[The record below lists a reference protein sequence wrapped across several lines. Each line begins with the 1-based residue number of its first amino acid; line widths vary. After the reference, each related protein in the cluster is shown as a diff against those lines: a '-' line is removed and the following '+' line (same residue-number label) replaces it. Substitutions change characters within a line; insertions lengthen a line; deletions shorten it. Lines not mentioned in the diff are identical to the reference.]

1 MFKKSKQILATLLT
15 IAMLITPAPI
25 TAYADA
31 TQDGDNQQGVAGSDV
46 SKDYNVDTSAFGCWR
61 LYMARREDGGI
72 VGTVKD
78 VGNVDSPSID
88 KGCDYN
94 GIKLHTRG
102 GNSGGG
108 STAYACVPVIPPLGS
123 GIAELKAFWE
133 RENYANI
140 KTIAPN
146 MAWSEEM
153 IQKFISGEYVI
164 VMEPVAWFTYGGM
177 MFSMSATECA
187 NFNIKLSG
195 DLKKY
200 LGSFTHN
207 EIPGYAWLEQQ
218 SWWGIPMGY
227 SYSTDG
233 MNFHLTDSTIQSTF
247 GISIVYSLGGM
258 CCPQVRLGQPIC
270 FHVLRQAVGVSVFG
284 EEIILRAK

>member
-1 MFKKSKQILATLLT
+1 MFKKLNKAIATLLS
-15 IAMLITPAPI
+15 IAMCVTLIPTFASV

-72 VGTVKD
+72 IGSVKD
-78 VGNVDSPSID
+78 VGINSVQPTFAA
-88 KGCDYN
+88 GCAFS
-94 GIKLHTRG
+94 GVKLHTRG

-108 STAYACVPVIPPLGS
+108 TIPEYQPITNIPPLGS
-123 GIAELKAFWE
+123 NIATLKNFWE
-133 RENYANI
+133 QDNYGAV
-140 KTIAPN
+140 KFLAPYLDWPDD
-146 MAWSEEM
+146 AV
-153 IQKFISGEYVI
+153 QKFISGEYVI
-164 VMEPVAWFTYGGM
+164 VMEPVAWFTFAGDMY
-177 MFSMSATECA
+177 SMSATECA
-187 NFNIKLSG
+187 NMNIGTMGL
-195 DLKKY
+195 LKKY

-258 CCPQVRLGQPIC
+258 CCPQV
-270 FHVLRQAVGVSVFG
+270 
-284 EEIILRAK
+284 